1 MCIVIAVLPTVLVY
15 FSNMSEGVTENR
27 SEKEC
32 SGVKYYDN
40 NQKPPTCGMLYM
52 CVCCLHC
59 MQFTNQFFKHHFVR
73 SFTAGSCCAK
83 SVILGI
89 KSL

>member
-52 CVCCLHC
+52 CVCAVSIVCSS
-59 MQFTNQFFKHHFVR
+59 QTNFLNI
-73 SFTAGSCCAK
+73 
-83 SVILGI
+83 ILYEV
-89 KSL
+89 LRLVVVVLRA